1 MAEVFKHI
9 KDFFL
14 KDKKRLYLLLALGVS
29 IALII
34 LPAFLD
40 GDAVENTDSLSA
52 YKAQLEGELTELC
65 ASVRGVGKCTVT
77 VSFSEGEKH
86 EYKGTAI
93 IGTTPPRVMG
103 VTVVC
108 DGGSSDRVR
117 ADICELMRAL
127 FDIGSN
133 RIAVLE
139 RK

>member
-1 MAEVFKHI
+1 MAQVFKYI
-9 KDFFL
+9 TDFFSA
-14 KDKKRLYLLLALGVS
+14 DKRRLYLIPALAVCL
-29 IALII
+29 ALII
-34 LPAFLD
+34 LPSLLD
-40 GDAVENTDSLSA
+40 GESNENTDSLSA
-52 YKAQLEGELTELC
+52 YKAQLEDELTELC

-86 EYKGTAI
+86 EYKGSAI
-93 IGTTPPRVMG
+93 IATTPPRVMG

-108 DGGSSDRVR
+108 DGGKNDRVR